1 MRILAVSSWFPYPPD
16 NGSKMRVYKLLAHL
30 AKRHAIRLLSFAE
43 PGEESEAPSLA
54 TLCESVQVVSG
65 NPFKPRAPLAAADL
79 FGTLPRSYR
88 QTYSPEMQ
96 RLVDAAAPA
105 CDAAISFQ
113 LGAALYLRQ
122 HRSVPRILEE
132 VETTVIRDRFR
143 LQPFGPA
150 KLRAGLTWWKYSRF
164 VHDLVRVFDLTTVVS
179 EIERRRLLDIGCN
192 AACVRVLANGVDRTA
207 LFEPNSPIPGRLI
220 YPGSVTYSANLEAVQ
235 YFVSDILPRIRAA
248 SPDVC
253 LRVTGKTNEIDLS
266 GLASPSVTFTGQV
279 ADIRRE
285 VASSMVCVVPLKSGG
300 GTRLKILEAL
310 ALGTP
315 VVSTVKGAEG
325 LAVTD
330 GQDILIADNA
340 PAFAANVIRV
350 LNEPSLRQR
359 LASNGRQLVSQLYS
373 WDRIGQ
379 GFDDILRE
387 AVDSHHT
394 AHSQTRRAQI
404 A

>member
-1 MRILAVSSWFPYPPD
+1 
-16 NGSKMRVYKLLAHL
+16 
-30 AKRHAIRLLSFAE
+30 
-43 PGEESEAPSLA
+43 
-54 TLCESVQVVSG
+54 
-65 NPFKPRAPLAAADL
+65 
-79 FGTLPRSYR
+79 
-88 QTYSPEMQ
+88 
-96 RLVDAAAPA
+96 
-105 CDAAISFQ
+105 
-113 LGAALYLRQ
+113 
-122 HRSVPRILEE
+122 
-132 VETTVIRDRFR
+132 
-143 LQPFGPA
+143 
-150 KLRAGLTWWKYSRF
+150 
-164 VHDLVRVFDLTTVVS
+164 
-179 EIERRRLLDIGCN
+179 
-192 AACVRVLANGVDRTA
+192 VRVLANGVDRTA